1 MRRFI
6 YCLLVAAAV
15 CNYGAANG
23 WAEPNDEQTIKKGDL
38 LRVSVAGH
46 DNLTMNAIVDDNGK
60 ISFPLINEVYAIGKM
75 PGELAIEIEERLS
88 EFIRYPK
95 ATVSYRNTFFVY
107 GEVYRPGE
115 FELQG
120 RIDVLKAITIA
131 GGFTDFAS
139 HKVKIIKSS
148 SKRKDLWVNVD
159 NIIKG
164 QGEDGDILVGPRD
177 IIVVSDKP
185 F

>member
-1 MRRFI
+1 MRKFI
-6 YCLLVAAAV
+6 YCLFIAAAV

-23 WAEPNDEQTIKKGDL
+23 WAEPNGEQTIKKGDL
-38 LRVSVAGH
+38 LRINVTDQ

-60 ISFPLINEVYAIGKM
+60 ISFPLINEVCAIGKM
-75 PGELAIEIEERLS
+75 PGELAIEIEKRLS

-95 ATVSYRNTFFVY
+95 VTVSYRNTFFVY
-107 GEVYRPGE
+107 GEVSSPGE
-115 FELQG
+115 YELQG
-120 RIDVLKAITIA
+120 RIDILKAIIIA

-139 HKVKIIKSS
+139 HKVKIIKGS

-164 QGEDGDILVGPRD
+164 RGEDDDILVGPRD
-177 IIVVSDKP
+177 IIVVSDNP